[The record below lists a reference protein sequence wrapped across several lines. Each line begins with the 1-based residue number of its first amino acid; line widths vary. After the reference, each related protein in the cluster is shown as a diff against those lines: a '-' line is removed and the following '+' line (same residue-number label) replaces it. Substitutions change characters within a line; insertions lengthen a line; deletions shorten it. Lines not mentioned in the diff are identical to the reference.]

1 MSSSSESDVSFSNNV
16 HFTSTSS
23 DGRGIGGY
31 GRRRHV
37 YFPLHGGS
45 LQLPWSFHIPWNWRG
60 GGAIHKPNG
69 WCLKCVEYNAS
80 HTKFVQE
87 FDQLHLGRVWWIG
100 ILVVETISTH
110 SRSIGEVVMLT

>member
-1 MSSSSESDVSFSNNV
+1 
-16 HFTSTSS
+16 
-23 DGRGIGGY
+23 
-31 GRRRHV
+31 
-37 YFPLHGGS
+37 
-45 LQLPWSFHIPWNWRG
+45 
-60 GGAIHKPNG
+60 
-69 WCLKCVEYNAS
+69 LKCVEYNAS